1 MSAPPHASGPAMDPL
16 TPEVIQLAKDLL
28 ALKLYFAGCFALLFF
43 DYFLTLADEVELIWK
58 SKKTSMFYIFF
69 MNRYCPMAFCIITL
83 FAYSSPLW
91 NEKVCNQF
99 AIVEWLQTL
108 LIVVP
113 AEIVLVV
120 RVFALTN
127 RNQFICAF
135 LAAIV
140 VAECVI
146 VFYAMSLPGTNN
158 ALPLPHIRLDSFR
171 VCILYS
177 NPDMDTA
184 YLSTTIAFDSIVFAL
199 TIFTTLNRV
208 NAQYHLDNADPT
220 RAVSRTLRSAL
231 RVNVGPRRA
240 TILDTIR
247 WDGTL
252 YFCVILS
259 GNVVWMALA
268 MFSRP
273 GLKFMNAQPSMY
285 ITSIMITRLT
295 LSVRKVALE
304 ATTMRT
310 SIQWPSAIFSRDHVA
325 HSPATAH
332 APATTITFAHPAAG
346 HDP

>member
-1 MSAPPHASGPAMDPL
+1 MSAPPHGSGPAPPPMDPL

-91 NEKVCNQF
+91 NEKNGCKPSSSSSPPRSSSWF
-99 AIVEWLQTL
+99 GC
-108 LIVVP
+108 
-113 AEIVLVV
+113 
-120 RVFALTN
+120 FALTN

-158 ALPLPHIRLDSFR
+158 ALPLPYIRLDSFR

-220 RAVSRTLRSAL
+220 RAVSRARWTLRSAL

-332 APATTITFAHPAAG
+332 APTTTITFAHPAAG